1 VFRLKKIL
9 FPVDFSERC
18 RGAVGYVEA
27 LAGRFDAELIL
38 LHVVEPPS
46 GTAVLEEMRGPSP
59 ESFDRFLGPDLKL
72 FRAERVVAHGEGG
85 AEIVALAH
93 SRQVD
98 LIMMP
103 TKGLGTFRRLILG
116 STAAKV
122 LHDAD
127 CPVWTGV
134 HMETAPP
141 LDAVATRR
149 IVCAVDLQPASDR
162 VAAWARG
169 IAEEYQAELTML
181 HVIPV
186 PAGYMK
192 PEQEM
197 ELRAQIQALIEE
209 LQRRVD
215 SQATVQIEFGD
226 PAKVVADVAG
236 SSRADLLV
244 IGRKAEPGILG
255 RLATTAYSIIHQS
268 PCPVVSV

>member
-1 VFRLKKIL
+1 MFRLKKIL

-18 RGAVGYVEA
+18 RGAIGYVEA
-27 LAGRFDAELIL
+27 MAGRFDAELIL

-46 GTAVLEEMRGPSP
+46 GTGVLEEMRGPTP
-59 ESFDRFLGPDLKL
+59 ESFDNFLGPDLKL
-72 FRAERVVAHGEGG
+72 FRAERVVTRGEGG

-103 TKGLGTFRRLILG
+103 TKGLGAFRRLILG

-134 HMETAPP
+134 HLETAPP

-149 IVCAVDLQPASDR
+149 ILCAVDLQPASDG
-162 VAAWARG
+162 VLTWAG
-169 IAEEYQAELTML
+169 GMAEEYQAELALL
-181 HVIPV
+181 HVLPV
-186 PAGYMK
+186 PAGFMK
-192 PEQEM
+192 PGQEM
-197 ELRAQIQALIEE
+197 ELRSQIQGLIDE
-209 LQRRVD
+209 LQSRVG
-215 SQATVQIEFGD
+215 SQATVQIEFGE
-226 PAKVVADVAG
+226 PAKIVADVAG

-255 RLATTAYSIIHQS
+255 RLATTAYSIIQQS